1 MTRPRRSETV
11 LTAEHLRRVLLYD
24 PYTGLWKWRQGGK
37 GRPKQPDWWPGTP
50 NKFGYLTI
58 AIGRLAYFTQRLAFL
73 YMEGRWP
80 KEEVD
85 HIDGDRANNRWP
97 NLREATRSQNK
108 YNTGLRGHN
117 TSGFRGVYHHRDGGW
132 VARIKTGEKRVSL
145 GYFPTPEEAS
155 HAYETAAQ
163 QAFGD
168 YYRRLQ

>member
-80 KEEVD
+80 TE
-85 HIDGDRANNRWP
+85 GRWP
-97 NLREATRSQNK
+97 ALIRATH
-108 YNTGLRGHN
+108 LP
-117 TSGFRGVYHHRDGGW
+117 
-132 VARIKTGEKRVSL
+132 VS
-145 GYFPTPEEAS
+145 FATPEEAS
-155 HAYETAAQ
+155 RAYEQAAG
-163 QAFGD
+163 QAFGSF
-168 YYRRLQ
+168 YRRLQ